1 MELREHQSAAI
12 EMVNDSISKGKKNVM
27 LAAPCSFG
35 KTMVAV
41 HMLAEVAKKGGYGM
55 FICDRIKLVQQAA
68 DEFDKYGIEVG
79 VIQGWDHPRSNKIA
93 QIQIA
98 SVQTLARRKIW
109 PYSNLII
116 IDEAHVHYK
125 THTRLMEE
133 YPEVPFIGLSATP
146 FSKGLGNFYDNLIV
160 PITAAELMDKGYLAP
175 VKYYGGKRPDLKGVK
190 TKKLQTGAMDY
201 DPNALAKRMEEDSEL
216 VGDIVQNWLKYAE
229 NSQTVA
235 FSPSILQSKA
245 LVNMFNKSGIPAEH
259 IDGYMPD
266 EERQILFREHDEG
279 KFKVLSCSRL
289 LNTGY
294 DAPSVRCLIDAFPTK
309 SITQYVQ
316 RVGRVLRLHED
327 KEFAIVLDHAGNVDK
342 LGFAEDVVP
351 EELDQGEKKYSERN
365 QVKKDQKER
374 DTMDCPMC
382 YQIMKMPS
390 CECGYEL
397 PIKMIV
403 ESDNQILRELT
414 RHTPEQIAAYE
425 EEQRQQA
432 LREWQLRMA
441 ENKRILEEGRRQ
453 EVAEHGQTR
462 INWLAQ
468 FQSYGR
474 AKGYKPGWAQY
485 KYKDKFGVWPD
496 KYQQIE
502 AGFHAIVTQ
511 ETRDYIT
518 HTIIK
523 AAKDAK
529 RNSRQVG

>member
-1 MELREHQSAAI
+1 
-12 EMVNDSISKGKKNVM
+12 
-27 LAAPCSFG
+27 
-35 KTMVAV
+35 
-41 HMLAEVAKKGGYGM
+41 
-55 FICDRIKLVQQAA
+55 
-68 DEFDKYGIEVG
+68 
-79 VIQGWDHPRSNKIA
+79 
-93 QIQIA
+93 
-98 SVQTLARRKIW
+98 
-109 PYSNLII
+109 
-116 IDEAHVHYK
+116 
-125 THTRLMEE
+125 
-133 YPEVPFIGLSATP
+133 
-146 FSKGLGNFYDNLIV
+146 
-160 PITAAELMDKGYLAP
+160 
-175 VKYYGGKRPDLKGVK
+175 
-190 TKKLQTGAMDY
+190 
-201 DPNALAKRMEEDSEL
+201 
-216 VGDIVQNWLKYAE
+216 
-229 NSQTVA
+229 
-235 FSPSILQSKA
+235 
-245 LVNMFNKSGIPAEH
+245 MFNKSGIPAEH

-365 QVKKDQKER
+365 QVKKDKKER

-414 RHTPEQIAAYE
+414 RHTPEEIAAYE

-441 ENKRILEEGRRQ
+441 ENKRILEESRRQ
-453 EVAEHGQTR
+453 EVAEHGQTKM
-462 INWLAQ
+462 NWLAQ

-502 AGFHAIVTQ
+502 AGFDSIVTQ
-511 ETRDYIT
+511 ETKDYIT

-523 AAKDAK
+523 AAMDAK

>member
-1 MELREHQSAAI
+1 MELREHQSSAI
-12 EMVNDSISKGKKNVM
+12 EMVNDSISKGKKKVM

-41 HMLAEVAKKGGYGM
+41 HMLASVAKKGGYGM
-55 FICDRIKLVQQAA
+55 FICDRIKLVQQAV
-68 DEFDKYGIEVG
+68 DEFDKYGVEVG
-79 VIQGWDHPRSNKIA
+79 VIQGWDHPRSNKVA

-146 FSKGLGNFYDNLIV
+146 FSKGLGNHYDNLIV
-160 PITAAELMDKGYLAP
+160 PITAAELMGKGYLAP

-190 TKKLQTGAMDY
+190 TKRLQTGATDY
-201 DPNALAKRMEEDSEL
+201 EPNALAKRMEEDTEL
-216 VGDIVQNWLKYAE
+216 VGDIVKNWQKYAE
-229 NSQTVA
+229 NSQTIA
-235 FSPSILQSKA
+235 FSPSIIQSKA

-259 IDGYMPD
+259 IDGYMD
-266 EERQILFREHDEG
+266 DAERQILYREHDEG
-279 KFKVLSCSRL
+279 KFKILSCSRL

-309 SITQYVQ
+309 SITQWVQ
-316 RVGRVLRLHED
+316 RVGRVLRLHEE

-351 EELDQGEKKYSERN
+351 EVLDDGDKQYRERS
-365 QVKKDQKER
+365 QVKKDEKER

-382 YQIMKMPS
+382 YQVMKMPS

-414 RHTPEQIAAYE
+414 RHSPEAIAAYE
-425 EEQRQQA
+425 EEQRQLA
-432 LREWQLRMA
+432 LKYWRERMA
-441 ENKRILEEGRRQ
+441 AHQDVLRKQVGEFAFNRL
-453 EVAEHGQTR
+453 
-462 INWLAQ
+462 NWLGQ
-468 FQSYGR
+468 FQAYGQ
-474 AKGYKPGWAQY
+474 AKGYKPGWSAY
-485 KYKDKFGVWPD
+485 KYKDKFGMWPTA
-496 KYQQIE
+496 E
-502 AGFHAIVTQ
+502 ASRNAGFYAEVTQ
-511 ETRDYIT
+511 ETKDYIT

-523 AAKDAK
+523 ANYDK
-529 RNSRQVG
+529 RNTRSAG

>member
-1 MELREHQSAAI
+1 
-12 EMVNDSISKGKKNVM
+12 
-27 LAAPCSFG
+27 
-35 KTMVAV
+35 
-41 HMLAEVAKKGGYGM
+41 
-55 FICDRIKLVQQAA
+55 
-68 DEFDKYGIEVG
+68 
-79 VIQGWDHPRSNKIA
+79 
-93 QIQIA
+93 
-98 SVQTLARRKIW
+98 
-109 PYSNLII
+109 
-116 IDEAHVHYK
+116 
-125 THTRLMEE
+125 MEE

-390 CECGYEL
+390 CECGYEI

-414 RHTPEQIAAYE
+414 RHTPEEIAAYE

-441 ENKRILEEGRRQ
+441 ENKRILEESRRQ
-453 EVAEHGQTR
+453 EVAEYGQTKM
-462 INWLAQ
+462 NWLAQ

-502 AGFHAIVTQ
+502 AGFDSIVTQ
-511 ETRDYIT
+511 ETKDYIT

-523 AAKDAK
+523 AAMDAK
-529 RNSRQVG
+529 RNSRQAG